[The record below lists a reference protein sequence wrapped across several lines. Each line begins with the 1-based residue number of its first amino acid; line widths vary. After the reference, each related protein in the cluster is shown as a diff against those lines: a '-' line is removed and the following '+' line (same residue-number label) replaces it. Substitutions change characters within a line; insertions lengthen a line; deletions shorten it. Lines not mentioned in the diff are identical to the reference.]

1 MQEVSSTR
9 TAIAERL
16 RMLRDAART
25 ALANG
30 RMSVGPLRTGL
41 NVREVV
47 VRAAGLWLVTRVAL
61 VLFTYFAVTYAN
73 GHAHGP
79 VSHDN
84 PVVAT
89 SLSQYVVAW
98 RQWDTYWYLTIVAK
112 GYSQLPTAAFFPLYP
127 TLVRALSFALGPQQD
142 ALNAALVVSNVAS
155 LAAFIGLGLF
165 ATQEAGLDTATRS
178 IRLLAAYPLAFFL
191 ASGYSDGLFLA
202 LAAFVLF
209 FARRGEWRW
218 AVVCAFLAG
227 LTRLTA
233 VILILPLLWEYVRQ
247 HDLWAPSQW
256 RAQLPNPGRL
266 AELLAT
272 LAAVPAG
279 IGVFVVYLWH
289 AFGDWKVTFH
299 AERLV
304 WGHQTMMPW
313 TSLWMALRNFFAA
326 TPGSVAQAHIAF
338 DLGLVVMCGALTLI
352 ALRHLP
358 VAFSLYM
365 IGLLALCMM
374 SPIAIAQDV
383 YISAGRYLLAA
394 TPLFLLLGQWSRRP
408 WLDTLLVS
416 AGFLVQGALAVQF
429 LSGYWII

>member
-9 TAIAERL
+9 TAITERL
-16 RMLRDAART
+16 RTLRDAART
-25 ALANG
+25 APANG

-41 NVREVV
+41 NAREVV

-61 VLFTYFAVTYAN
+61 GLFTYFAVTYAN

-127 TLVRALSFALGPQQD
+127 TLVRALSFVLGPQQD

-247 HDLWAPSQW
+247 HDLWTPPQW
-256 RAQLPNPGRL
+256 RAQLRNPGRL

-279 IGVFVVYLWH
+279 IGVFVIYLWH

-304 WGHQTMMPW
+304 WGHQMMMPG

-338 DLGLVVMCGALTLI
+338 DLGLVVMCGALTLL
-352 ALRHLP
+352 ALRYLP

-394 TPLFLLLGQWSRRP
+394 APLFLLLGQWSRRP

>member
-1 MQEVSSTR
+1 MQEVSSTW

-16 RMLRDAART
+16 RTLRDAART
-25 ALANG
+25 APANG
-30 RMSVGPLRTGL
+30 RMSAGPLRTGL

-47 VRAAGLWLVTRVAL
+47 VRAAGFWLVHRVAL

-127 TLVRALSFALGPQQD
+127 TLVRALSFVLGPQQD

-256 RAQLPNPGRL
+256 RAQLRNPGRL
-266 AELLAT
+266 AELLAI

-279 IGVFVVYLWH
+279 IGVFV
-289 AFGDWKVTFH
+289 GDWKVTFH
-299 AERLV
+299 AERLI

-338 DLGLVVMCGALTLI
+338 DLGLVVMCGALTLL

-394 TPLFLLLGQWSRRP
+394 GPLFLLLGQWSRRP

>member
-16 RMLRDAART
+16 RTLCDAARM
-25 ALANG
+25 APANG
-30 RMSVGPLRTGL
+30 RMSAGPLRTGL
-41 NVREVV
+41 NAREVV

-127 TLVRALSFALGPQQD
+127 TLVRALSFVLGPQQD

-165 ATQEAGLDTATRS
+165 ATQEAGLDTATLS

-218 AVVCAFLAG
+218 AAVCAFLAG

-247 HDLWAPSQW
+247 HDLWEPSQW
-256 RAQLPNPGRL
+256 RTQLRNPGHL

-304 WGHQTMMPW
+304 WGHQTMLPW

-338 DLGLVVMCGALTLI
+338 DLGLVVICGALTLL

-394 TPLFLLLGQWSRRP
+394 APLFLLLGQWSRRP